1 MEGSQTNTGA
11 FTSTEASVKGSQ
23 TETGAFT
30 FTEASAWRVLRL
42 RLVPLPLLR
51 YCRGWYPRPAS
62 MHGLKES

>member
-30 FTEASAWRVLRL
+30 STEVLPWM
-42 RLVPLPLLR
+42 VPAAR
-51 YCRGWYPRPAS
+51 KHARA
-62 MHGLKES
+62 